1 MAQVLFDPEN
11 ETRRPW
17 AIERID
23 MRSPALRKKQRG
35 MGRDALSDLRK
46 ENLKQAEGRLAS
58 AELAVVRAKA
68 QVVRAKA
75 QVSEAKQQFV
85 LKKRLRFYHSEIER
99 RACRAFGVTRSE
111 LQSPRR
117 NKSIVF
123 ARQFVMYWSVRL
135 TSHSYPQI
143 GRLIGGRDHTTVIH
157 GCRNYEKKRKAMGR
171 TLRAAR

>member
-11 ETRRPW
+11 EVRRPRD
-17 AIERID
+17 IERID
-23 MRSPALRKKQRG
+23 MRSPALREKQRA
-35 MGRDALSDLRK
+35 MGRDALSDLRR

-68 QVVRAKA
+68 QV
-75 QVSEAKQQFV
+75 SEAKKQFV

-117 NKSIVF
+117 HKSIVF

-157 GCRNYEKKRKAMGR
+157 GCRTYEKKRKAMGR

>member
-23 MRSPALRKKQRG
+23 MRSPALREKQRG
-35 MGRDALSDLRK
+35 LGRDALSDLRK

-58 AELAVVRAKA
+58 AELA
-68 QVVRAKA
+68 VVRAKA

-117 NKSIVF
+117 HKSIVF

-157 GCRNYEKKRKAMGR
+157 GCRTYEKKRKAMGR